1 MQNYDLLIDRISK
14 ASNIEKD
21 EIERRVE
28 AKKAKLSGLISK
40 EGAAQIIAAELGIS
54 FENQD
59 LKISEIMPGMRKV
72 NVIGKIINLFPVR
85 EYEKNG
91 KSGKV
96 SNFILADETGNCRV
110 VLWDMNHIS
119 LIENSE
125 IKEED
130 SVEIK
135 NASIRNNEI
144 HLSGFSEFK
153 KSNKTFDNV
162 LTKKVTKEE
171 TIDEIQNGQ
180 SVKLRGLVVQVFP
193 VRYYN
198 ICPDCGKKVVDENG
212 FYNCNEHGKVEPKK
226 RGILNLVLDDGNESI
241 RVVIFGE
248 NINSL
253 GNEQELEDPE
263 KFNTFKDDLLGTEIY
278 IEGNVRRNSLFNNL
292 ELIATNVSRVDVE
305 ELIQKLES

>member
-125 IKEED
+125 IKEGD

-153 KSNKTFDNV
+153 KSNKAFDNV

-292 ELIATNVSRVDVE
+292 ELIAINVSRVDVE

>member
-59 LKISEIMPGMRKV
+59 LKISEIMPAMRKV
-72 NVIGKIINLFPVR
+72 NVVGKIINLFPVR

-91 KSGKV
+91 RSGKV

-110 VLWDMNHIS
+110 VLWDVNHIS

-125 IKEED
+125 IKEGD

-153 KSNKTFDNV
+153 KSNKVFENV
-162 LTKKVTKEE
+162 LTKKIIKEE
-171 TIDEIQNGQ
+171 TIDGIQNGQ
-180 SVKLRGLVVQVFP
+180 NVRLRGLIVQLFP

-198 ICPDCGKKVVDENG
+198 ICPECEKKVVDENG
-212 FYNCNEHGKVEPKK
+212 AYNCNEHGKVEPKK

-248 NINSL
+248 NINTL
-253 GNEQELEDPE
+253 GNEQELENPE
-263 KFNTFKDDLLGTEIY
+263 KFNIFKDDLLGTEIY
-278 IEGNVRRNSLFNNL
+278 VEGNVRRNSLFNNL
-292 ELIATNVSRVDVE
+292 ELIANDVSKVDVE
-305 ELIQKLES
+305 ELIQKLEG

>member
-125 IKEED
+125 IKEGD

-180 SVKLRGLVVQVFP
+180 SVKLRGLVVQVFS

>member
-125 IKEED
+125 IKEGD

-253 GNEQELEDPE
+253 GNVQELEDPE

-278 IEGNVRRNSLFNNL
+278 IDGNVRRNSLFNNL

-305 ELIQKLES
+305 GLIQKLES

>member
-125 IKEED
+125 IKEGD

-305 ELIQKLES
+305 ELIQ

>member
-153 KSNKTFDNV
+153 KSNKAFDNV

>member
-125 IKEED
+125 IKEGD

-153 KSNKTFDNV
+153 KSNKAFDNV

-198 ICPDCGKKVVDENG
+198 ICPECGKKVVDEKG
-212 FYNCNEHGKVEPKK
+212 FSNCNEHGKVEPKK

-253 GNEQELEDPE
+253 GNEQELEDSE

-292 ELIATNVSRVDVE
+292 ELIATNVSKVDVE

>member
-125 IKEED
+125 IKEGD

-153 KSNKTFDNV
+153 KSNKAFDNV

-198 ICPDCGKKVVDENG
+198 ICPECGKKVVDENG
-212 FYNCNEHGKVEPKK
+212 FSNCNEHGKVEPKK

-253 GNEQELEDPE
+253 GNEQELEDSE

-292 ELIATNVSRVDVE
+292 ELIATNVSKVDVE

>member
-14 ASNIEKD
+14 ASNIERD
-21 EIERRVE
+21 EIERKVE

-59 LKISEIMPGMRKV
+59 LKISEIMAGMRKV
-72 NVIGKIINLFPVR
+72 NVVGKIINLFPVR

-110 VLWDMNHIS
+110 VLWDINHIS

-125 IKEED
+125 IKEGD

-153 KSNKTFDNV
+153 KSNKTFETV

-180 SVKLRGLVVQVFP
+180 NVKLRGLVVQIFP
-193 VRYYN
+193 VRYYT
-198 ICPDCGKKVVDENG
+198 ICPQCGKKVSEENG
-212 FYNCNEHGKVEPKK
+212 NYNCSEHGKVEPKK

-248 NINSL
+248 NINAL

-263 KFNTFKDDLLGTEIY
+263 KFNVFKDDLLGTEIY
-278 IEGNVRRNSLFNNL
+278 LEGNVRRNSLFNNL
-292 ELIATNVSRVDVE
+292 ELIANNVSKVDVE
-305 ELIQKLES
+305 ELIQKLEN

>member
-125 IKEED
+125 IKEGD

-153 KSNKTFDNV
+153 KSNKAFDNV

>member
-125 IKEED
+125 IKEGD

>member
-21 EIERRVE
+21 EIERRIE

-125 IKEED
+125 IKEGD

-180 SVKLRGLVVQVFP
+180 SVKLRGLVVQVFS

>member
-14 ASNIEKD
+14 ASDIEKD

-125 IKEED
+125 IKEGD

>member
-125 IKEED
+125 IKEGD

-198 ICPDCGKKVVDENG
+198 ICPECGKKVVDENG
-212 FYNCNEHGKVEPKK
+212 FSNCNEHGKVEPKK

-253 GNEQELEDPE
+253 GNEQELEDSE

-292 ELIATNVSRVDVE
+292 ELIATNVSKVDVE

>member
-125 IKEED
+125 IKEGD

-153 KSNKTFDNV
+153 KSNKAFDNV

-253 GNEQELEDPE
+253 GNEQELEDSE

-292 ELIATNVSRVDVE
+292 ELIAINVSRVDVE